1 MSKVFQFAKSVK
13 ELRIHLCQTSEASQG
28 VRNFITN
35 NYSAL
40 KKANTTTPILVRECS
55 DVQPKIWARYEFGK
69 EKHLPLTGMTEAQV
83 RTALE
88 TLAK

>member
-13 ELRIHLCQTSEASQG
+13 ELRIHLCQTSEASKG
-28 VRNFITN
+28 VRSFIEN
-35 NYSAL
+35 NYAAL
-40 KKANTTTPILVRECS
+40 KKANPATPILVRECS
-55 DVQPKIWARYEFGK
+55 DVQPKVWARYEFGK
-69 EKHLPLTGMTEAQV
+69 EKHLPLTSMNEVQV